1 MSMIIMNGSPKAERG
16 NTEIFIREFV
26 NGIQSS
32 KSQQSVE
39 DQTVAVCY
47 MAKENSEQIAAK
59 LQEYDTVIIAFPL
72 YVHAMPGSVKK
83 VLECMKPVEGNGK
96 KLGFIIQYGFME
108 GAQSQYV
115 VRYLETWIT
124 KMNYESVGIVVHGG
138 SAGVYMMPEK
148 MNRKLFEL
156 LQTLG
161 KSLCDAGTFDRNAVE
176 ELHKPYQLTKG
187 QSRMYQF
194 MAKLGVGDAMFW
206 NMQLKQNDAMQHR
219 YDKPFA

>member
-16 NTEIFIREFV
+16 NTEVFIQEFMKGMQTAK
-26 NGIQSS
+26 NQSA
-32 KSQQSVE
+32 
-39 DQTVAVCY
+39 AVCY
-47 MAKENSEQIAAK
+47 AAKEKPEQIAAE
-59 LQEYDTVIIAFPL
+59 LQEHDTIVIAFPL

-83 VLECMKPVEGNGK
+83 VLECMKPVEKNGK

-115 VRYLETWIT
+115 VRYLESWIK
-124 KMNYESVGIVVHGG
+124 KMNYESAGIVVHGG

-156 LQTLG
+156 LHTLG
-161 KSLCDAGTFDRNAVE
+161 KSLCDTGAFEQEAME
-176 ELHKPYQLTKG
+176 ELRKPYQLTKG

-206 NMQLKQNDAMQHR
+206 NMQLKQNDAMKHR